1 MENGDFTMVLGRFGW
16 KMMILQWFWQ
26 GLGGGEAARATTV
39 KANATETSGAQA
51 KLMHRVAGGLWM
63 R

>member
-1 MENGDFTMVLGRFGW
+1 MENVDFTTVLGRFGRRW
-16 KMMILQWFWQ
+16 
-26 GLGGGEAARATTV
+26 GGSPCDEGEGED
-39 KANATETSGAQA
+39 ETSGAQA

>member
-1 MENGDFTMVLGRFGW
+1 MENDDFTMVLGRFGRRW
-16 KMMILQWFWQ
+16 
-26 GLGGGEAARATTV
+26 GGSPCDE
-39 KANATETSGAQA
+39 ANATRRDETSGAQA